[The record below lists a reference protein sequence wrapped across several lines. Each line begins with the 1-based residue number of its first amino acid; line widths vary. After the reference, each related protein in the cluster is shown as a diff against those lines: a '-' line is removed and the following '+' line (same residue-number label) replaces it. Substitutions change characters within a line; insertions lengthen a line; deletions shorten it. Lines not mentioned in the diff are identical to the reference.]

1 MERGS
6 FAMNHLYPTGEIIP
20 KSAAKRASILLRKC
34 FRLRSSYGGQA
45 GGQRRGR
52 AKRAVQMHGYGSGE
66 RWLSLPRTDNYP
78 YERPM
83 VIPRADSR
91 LWVRRP
97 TVIPSTDP
105 WLWGT
110 RRSIRLGFHYTPLVA
125 VSIPVSRQRLVLAG
139 INRASGGTKPSSTP
153 KRGGENRC
161 RNKTKVIINFT
172 YPYCIVKISMVQC
185 AYLCI

>member
-1 MERGS
+1 MTERKYAYFFS
-6 FAMNHLYPTGEIIP
+6 LRVFQHAAARDVAPLPMSCEIIP
-20 KSAAKRASILLRKC
+20 KTGQLGRVADVAASRKVV
-34 FRLRSSYGGQA
+34 LAAQT
-45 GGQRRGR
+45 
-52 AKRAVQMHGYGSGE
+52 HGYGSAE
-66 RWLSLPRTDNYP
+66 RWLSLPRTDNHP

-110 RRSIRLGFHYTPLVA
+110 RRSIRLGFHYTPLVTG
-125 VSIPVSRQRLVLAG
+125 SIPASRQRLVLAG
-139 INRASGGTKPSSTP
+139 INRASGGSEPSSTP

-161 RNKTKVIINFT
+161 RNKTQVIINFT